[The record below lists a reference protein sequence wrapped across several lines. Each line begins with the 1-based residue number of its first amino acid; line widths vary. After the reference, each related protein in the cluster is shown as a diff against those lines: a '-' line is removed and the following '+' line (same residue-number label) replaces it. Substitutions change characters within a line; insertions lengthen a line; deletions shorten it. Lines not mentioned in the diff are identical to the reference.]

1 MFENIA
7 FSSVSEFLQMGKY
20 ALHVWAV
27 YGIFAVF
34 IFVNLFLPRIQR
46 KRFIAEQKSR
56 AQREAQIKSARER
69 ASGEKV

>member
-7 FSSVSEFLQMGKY
+7 FSSVGEFLQMGKY

-34 IFVNLFLPRIQR
+34 EFVYLYLPRLQR

-56 AQREAQIKSARER
+56 LLREAQLKSARDSV
-69 ASGEKV
+69 SGESV

>member
-1 MFENIA
+1 MLDNLA
-7 FSSVSEFLQMGKY
+7 FSSVGEFLQMGKY

-34 IFVNLFLPRIQR
+34 VFMNLFLPHLER

-56 AQREAQIKSARER
+56 ALREARINSARENF
-69 ASGEKV
+69 SGESV